1 MARLDLT
8 ADVPGD
14 EPTPPPRPQ
23 TVASPPPPPVDERPR
38 KFTMLVDAAD
48 DERARRLT
56 DAVVGLAGIRAIKSM
71 RADVIRALVALA
83 VEDERLQQRV
93 AKRLRS
99 TAGLPSRR

>member
-1 MARLDLT
+1 
-8 ADVPGD
+8 
-14 EPTPPPRPQ
+14 
-23 TVASPPPPPVDERPR
+23 
-38 KFTMLVDAAD
+38 MLVDAAD

-56 DAVVGLAGIRAIKSM
+56 DAVVGLAGIRAVKSM

>member
-1 MARLDLT
+1 MARVDLT
-8 ADVPGD
+8 ADVLGD
-14 EPTPPPRPQ
+14 EPTPPPRPR
-23 TVASPPPPPVDERPR
+23 TVASTPPP
-38 KFTMLVDAAD
+38 
-48 DERARRLT
+48 RLT
-56 DAVVGLAGIRAIKSM
+56 EAVVGLAGIRAIKSM